1 MRRLVDAF
9 RDIFVVVEWFG
20 EFVPKYLVA
29 CVICDVIV
37 TNYEKCAYDC
47 VLECSP
53 SNYSAHIACY

>member
-9 RDIFVVVEWFG
+9 RDIFVAVEWFG

-29 CVICDVIV
+29 CVICDVVIV

-53 SNYSAHIACY
+53 FNY